1 MKKIV
6 ILISGRGSNLESIL
20 QNQRLKGWPAQVVQV
35 ISNRPDALGIEVA
48 KKFGVPVT
56 VFDHS
61 LFENRELFDEAIL
74 QKTMSFEPD
83 LVVLA
88 GFMRILSKD
97 FVAAFQGKL
106 INIHPSL
113 LPSFPG
119 LKTHSRAIQ
128 TGVKW
133 HGATVHFV
141 TEDLDV
147 GPIIIQGI
155 VPVLPSDSESN
166 LAKRVFQVEHI
177 IYPKAIEWFILGR
190 IALDQGSVRVEPSEE
205 QSYILPMHP

>member
-6 ILISGRGSNLESIL
+6 ILISGRGSNLEAIL
-20 QNQRLKGWPAQVVQV
+20 QTHRLKAWPAEVVQV
-35 ISNRPDALGIEVA
+35 ISNRPNAYGIEIA
-48 KKFGVPVT
+48 NKFGIPVT
-56 VFDHS
+56 IIDHTS
-61 LFENRELFDEAIL
+61 FADRALYDEAIL
-74 QKTMSFEPD
+74 QKTLSFEPD

-88 GFMRILSKD
+88 GYMKILSSG
-97 FVAAFQGKL
+97 FVARFQGKL
-106 INIHPSL
+106 MNIHPSL

-128 TGVKW
+128 AGVKW
-133 HGATVHFV
+133 HGAIVHFV

-155 VPVLPSDSESN
+155 VPVMPKDTEES
-166 LAKRVFQVEHI
+166 LAARVFQVEHI

-190 IALDQGSVRVEPSEE
+190 IMEEHGNVRVEPSEE
-205 QSYILPMHP
+205 QSFFLPTTH